1 MLPVTLRNSIFDK
14 ISSVMM
20 RNFFHPATVTG
31 AKGLAKEVLVQ
42 SQRDFFINGTITSH
56 AACPPLMA
64 GMWVGGREIALT
76 NQHLPAWLK
85 KAMGAA
91 LSEVNKCP
99 YCEDMLLSLT
109 HGAKKDNVANS
120 LRQNAMESIDDK
132 RTLERLRWT
141 KASIN
146 RHALEL
152 QDPPFSSEEMPE
164 ALGTL
169 IVFNYTNKI
178 SDFTMAGSP
187 VPSSLRSGALKVF
200 GLELQPSSALDLEH
214 GLSLDLLPKALPSEE
229 FHWAASN
236 SLVTESLSR
245 WNSVVEEEIHQV
257 LSGEAQH
264 IIKDHLRAWSG
275 GHAPLSRR
283 WVEEEIRN
291 LKGVERDK
299 ARLVLLVAKASY
311 QIDDGVIEQVV
322 DHGVKEADL
331 VRLGAWGAFMGAK
344 TIANW
349 CWDAS
354 ETKRAQQV
362 FYQETPCLVD

>member
-1 MLPVTLRNSIFDK
+1 MLPATLRNAIFEK
-14 ISSVMM
+14 ISGVTM
-20 RNFFHPATVTG
+20 RKFFHPTTLTG

-56 AACPPLMA
+56 AACPSLMA

-120 LRQNAMESIDDK
+120 LRQHAMESIHDEETLK
-132 RTLERLRWT
+132 RLKWT
-141 KASIN
+141 KASIH
-146 RHALEL
+146 RHAVEL
-152 QDPPFSSEEMPE
+152 QDPPFSSAEMPE

-187 VPSSLRSGALKVF
+187 VPSILRSGALKIF
-200 GLELQPSSALDLEH
+200 GLELQQSSALNLEH
-214 GLSLDLLPKALPSEE
+214 GVSLDLLPKAEFPED

-236 SLVTESLSR
+236 SLVMEGLSR
-245 WNSVVEEEIHQV
+245 WNSVVEEEIDQV
-257 LSGEAQH
+257 LSRETQH
-264 IIKDHLRAWSG
+264 SIKDNLRTWSG
-275 GHAPLSRR
+275 GKAPLSRR
-283 WVEEEIRN
+283 WVEEEIQGHR
-291 LKGVERDK
+291 GAERDK
-299 ARLVLLVAKASY
+299 ARLALLVAKASY
-311 QIDDGVIEQVV
+311 QIDDGVIEQVMDHDV
-322 DHGVKEADL
+322 DEADL

-344 TIANW
+344 TIAKW

-354 ETKRAQQV
+354 ETQRAHQV
-362 FYQETPCLVD
+362 FFQGTPCLVK